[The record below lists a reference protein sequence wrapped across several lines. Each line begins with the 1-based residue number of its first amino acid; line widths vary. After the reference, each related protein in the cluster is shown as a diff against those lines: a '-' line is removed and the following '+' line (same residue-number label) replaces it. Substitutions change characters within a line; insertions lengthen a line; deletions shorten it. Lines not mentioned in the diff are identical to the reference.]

1 MIVYRYVQRAGGR
14 TSQVGKNKSRSIYIG
29 NTAAFGIKIFIRWGV
44 GLFLPVCGE
53 EIFHLSH

>member
-1 MIVYRYVQRAGGR
+1 MCRGRGGQD
-14 TSQVGKNKSRSIYIG
+14 SQVEKNKSRSIYIG

>member
-1 MIVYRYVQRAGGR
+1 MCRGRGGQ

-29 NTAAFGIKIFIRWGV
+29 NTAAFGIKLFIRWGV